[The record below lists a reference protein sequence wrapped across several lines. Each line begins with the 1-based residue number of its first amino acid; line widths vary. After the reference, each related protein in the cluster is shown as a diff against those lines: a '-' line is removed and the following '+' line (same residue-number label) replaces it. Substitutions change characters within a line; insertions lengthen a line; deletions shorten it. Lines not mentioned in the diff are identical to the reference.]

1 MKFDNKQEDII
12 KRAIKAETAAL
23 NSPKGQ
29 EIMQQLLDEAKEQNP
44 NLTAEEWSRIK
55 KNFLITIFNE
65 IVKENPEFVSHF
77 AKIVKDYIENERA
90 ENQE

>member
-1 MKFDNKQEDII
+1 MGFNKKQEDII
-12 KRAIKAETAAL
+12 ERAIKAETAAL

-29 EIMQQLLDEAKEQNP
+29 EIMQQLFDQAKAQNP
-44 NLTAEEWSRIK
+44 NLTADEWSEIK
-55 KNFLITIFNE
+55 KNFLIVTFNE

-77 AKIVKDYIENERA
+77 AKIVKDYIENERT

>member
-1 MKFDNKQEDII
+1 MGFNKKQEDII
-12 KRAIKAETAAL
+12 ERAIKAETVAL

-29 EIMQQLLDEAKEQNP
+29 EIMQQLLDKAKEQNP
-44 NLTAEEWSRIK
+44 NLTSEEWSRIK

-77 AKIVKDYIENERA
+77 CKNR
-90 ENQE
+90 

>member
-1 MKFDNKQEDII
+1 MNFDNKQEDII

-29 EIMQQLLDEAKEQNP
+29 EIMQQLLDKAKEQNP

-77 AKIVKDYIENERA
+77 AKIVKDYIENERT